1 MEDKI
6 RDLTKDSEA
15 RHLARLTG
23 FMVMGLVTVMG
34 ANLIETIYVSL
45 LGTDELAALGFTFPL
60 VMLLQSMTMGLGVGA
75 SSVVARKI
83 GADERVQATSII
95 SHSLLITVMF
105 VGIVSLLV
113 SSTLSEIFDLLG
125 AEKNIKSMALEFMEV
140 WFYGLPFFAVA
151 MVGTSLMRAAGD
163 VATPGYLMAS
173 GSFLQVLFGPALI
186 FGFSEWNGFGLKG
199 AAIAFIVARTTT
211 FLFVIYFLNKNKFLV
226 SSLDDFWLS
235 TREVFHV
242 GLPAIASNLIGPLS
256 MTFITRLVAGY
267 GSAAVAGFSLA
278 SRIETMLA
286 MVVWAISMSV
296 GPFVGQN
303 WGARKFER
311 VWKAVSLANIYA
323 VSWGALSYVVLFLT
337 SPIVINTVT
346 DELAVA
352 DAALTYLLIVPI
364 GMGLMGISA
373 NASNSFNA
381 LGKPV
386 PPLVMS
392 VVQMLVL
399 TIPLAILGNF
409 FLGFPGIFIGGVFA
423 MLISAI
429 VIHIWLRRTLKLGK
443 SNLEEN
449 SEVIESIEVKL

>member
-1 MEDKI
+1 
-6 RDLTKDSEA
+6 
-15 RHLARLTG
+15 
-23 FMVMGLVTVMG
+23 MVMGLVTVMG

-163 VATPGYLMAS
+163 VATPGYLMAV

-186 FGFSEWNGFGLKG
+186 FGFSEWDGFGLKG

-278 SRIETMLA
+278 SRIETMLV

-337 SPIVINTVT
+337 SPLVINTVT

-409 FLGFPGIFIGGVFA
+409 FLGFPGIFIGGV
-423 MLISAI
+423 
-429 VIHIWLRRTLKLGK
+429 LRASLSLRIERCFLLYLF
-443 SNLEEN
+443 SNSSPNAKNNLYN
-449 SEVIESIEVKL
+449 Q

>member
-1 MEDKI
+1 
-6 RDLTKDSEA
+6 
-15 RHLARLTG
+15 
-23 FMVMGLVTVMG
+23 MGLVTVMG

-242 GLPAIASNLIGPLS
+242 GLPAIASNLIGPLA

-337 SPIVINTVT
+337 SPLVINTVT

-423 MLISAI
+423 MLISAT

-449 SEVIESIEVKL
+449 SEIIESIEVKL

>member
-1 MEDKI
+1 
-6 RDLTKDSEA
+6 
-15 RHLARLTG
+15 
-23 FMVMGLVTVMG
+23 MVIGLVTVMG

-60 VMLLQSMTMGLGVGA
+60 VMLLQSLTMGLGVGA

-95 SHSLLITVMF
+95 SHSLLITVIF

-163 VATPGYLMAS
+163 VATPGYLMAA

-186 FGFSEWNGFGLKG
+186 FGFSEWDGFGLKG

-337 SPIVINTVT
+337 SPLVINTVT

-423 MLISAI
+423 MLISAT
-429 VIHIWLRRTLKLGK
+429 VIHIWLRKTLKLGK

>member
-1 MEDKI
+1 
-6 RDLTKDSEA
+6 
-15 RHLARLTG
+15 
-23 FMVMGLVTVMG
+23 MGLVTVMG

-125 AEKNIKSMALEFMEV
+125 AEKKIKSMALEFMEV

-163 VATPGYLMAS
+163 VATPGYLMAV

-211 FLFVIYFLNKNKFLV
+211 FLFVIYFLNKNKLLI

-337 SPIVINTVT
+337 SPLVVNTVT

-423 MLISAI
+423 MLISAT

>member
-1 MEDKI
+1 
-6 RDLTKDSEA
+6 
-15 RHLARLTG
+15 
-23 FMVMGLVTVMG
+23 MGLVTVMG

-83 GADERVQATSII
+83 GADEWVQATSII
-95 SHSLLITVMF
+95 SHSLLITVIF

-113 SSTLSEIFDLLG
+113 SSTLSQIFDLLG

-163 VATPGYLMAS
+163 VATPGYLMAA

-186 FGFSEWNGFGLKG
+186 FGFSEWDGFGLKG

-278 SRIETMLA
+278 SRIETMFA

-337 SPIVINTVT
+337 SPVVINTVT

-381 LGKPV
+381 LGKPA
-386 PPLVMS
+386 PPLFMS

-423 MLISAI
+423 MLISAT
-429 VIHIWLRRTLKLGK
+429 VIHIWLRKTLKLGK

>member
-1 MEDKI
+1 
-6 RDLTKDSEA
+6 
-15 RHLARLTG
+15 
-23 FMVMGLVTVMG
+23 MGLVTVMG

-163 VATPGYLMAS
+163 VATPGYLMAA

-186 FGFSEWNGFGLKG
+186 FGFSEWDGFGLKG

-211 FLFVIYFLNKNKFLV
+211 FLFVIYFLNKNKLLI

-323 VSWGALSYVVLFLT
+323 VSWGALSYLVLFLT
-337 SPIVINTVT
+337 SPLVVNTVT

-423 MLISAI
+423 MLISAT

>member
-1 MEDKI
+1 
-6 RDLTKDSEA
+6 
-15 RHLARLTG
+15 
-23 FMVMGLVTVMG
+23 MVMGLATVMG

-45 LGTDELAALGFTFPL
+45 LGTDELAALGFAFPL

-83 GADERVQATSII
+83 GADERVQATYII
-95 SHSLLITVMF
+95 SHSLLIAVIF
-105 VGIVSLLV
+105 VGIVSFLGSL
-113 SSTLSEIFDLLG
+113 TLSQIFDLLG

-163 VATPGYLMAS
+163 VATPGYLMAA

-186 FGFSEWNGFGLKG
+186 FGFSEWDGFGLKG

-211 FLFVIYFLNKNKFLV
+211 FLFVIYFLNKNKLLV

-235 TREVFHV
+235 TREVLHV

-337 SPIVINTVT
+337 SPLVINTVT

-423 MLISAI
+423 MLISAS

-443 SNLEEN
+443 SNLEKN
-449 SEVIESIEVKL
+449 PEVIEGMEVKF

>member
-1 MEDKI
+1 
-6 RDLTKDSEA
+6 
-15 RHLARLTG
+15 
-23 FMVMGLVTVMG
+23 MVMGLVTVMG
-34 ANLIETIYVSL
+34 ANLIETIYISL

-95 SHSLLITVMF
+95 SHSLLITVIF
-105 VGIVSLLV
+105 VGIVSFLASLI
-113 SSTLSEIFDLLG
+113 LSQIFDLLG

-163 VATPGYLMAS
+163 VATPGYLMAL

-186 FGFSEWNGFGLKG
+186 FGFSEWDGFGLKG

-211 FLFVIYFLNKNKFLV
+211 FLFVIYFLNKNKLLI

-235 TREVFHV
+235 TREVLHV

-337 SPIVINTVT
+337 SSLVINTVT
-346 DELAVA
+346 DELEVA

-381 LGKPV
+381 LGRPV

-392 VVQMLVL
+392 VVQTLVL
-399 TIPLAILGNF
+399 TIPLAIVGNF
-409 FLGFPGIFIGGVFA
+409 FLGFPGIFVGGVFA
-423 MLISAI
+423 MLISAS
-429 VIHIWLRRTLKLGK
+429 VIHIWLRRTLRFGK

-449 SEVIESIEVKL
+449 PEVTESMEVKL

>member
-1 MEDKI
+1 
-6 RDLTKDSEA
+6 
-15 RHLARLTG
+15 
-23 FMVMGLVTVMG
+23 MVMGLVTVMA

-83 GADERVQATSII
+83 GADQRVRATYLI
-95 SHSLLITVMF
+95 SHSLLITVIF
-105 VGIVSLLV
+105 VVIVSLLV
-113 SSTLSEIFDLLG
+113 SSTLSQIFDLLG

-163 VATPGYLMAS
+163 VATPGYLMAV

-186 FGFSEWNGFGLKG
+186 FGFSEWDGFGLKG

-211 FLFVIYFLNKNKFLV
+211 FLFVIYFLNKNKLLV

-235 TREVFHV
+235 SREVFHV

-311 VWKAVSLANIYA
+311 VWKAVALANIYA
-323 VSWGALSYVVLFLT
+323 VSWGALSYVLLFLT
-337 SPIVINTVT
+337 SPLVINAVT

-381 LGKPV
+381 LGQPV

-392 VVQMLVL
+392 VIQMLVL
-399 TIPLAILGNF
+399 TIPLAIVGNF

-423 MLISAI
+423 MLISAS
-429 VIHIWLRRTLKLGK
+429 VIHI
-443 SNLEEN
+443 
-449 SEVIESIEVKL
+449 

>member
-1 MEDKI
+1 
-6 RDLTKDSEA
+6 
-15 RHLARLTG
+15 
-23 FMVMGLVTVMG
+23 MGLVTVMG

-60 VMLLQSMTMGLGVGA
+60 VMLLQSLTMGLGVGA

-95 SHSLLITVMF
+95 SHSLLITVIF

-163 VATPGYLMAS
+163 VATPGYLMAA

-186 FGFSEWNGFGLKG
+186 FGFSEWDGFGLKG

-337 SPIVINTVT
+337 SPLVINTVT

-423 MLISAI
+423 MLISAT

>member
-95 SHSLLITVMF
+95 SHSLLITVIF

-163 VATPGYLMAS
+163 VATPGYLMAA

-186 FGFSEWNGFGLKG
+186 FGFSEWDGFGLKG

-211 FLFVIYFLNKNKFLV
+211 FLFVIYFLNKNKLLV

-337 SPIVINTVT
+337 SPLVINTVT

-399 TIPLAILGNF
+399 TIPLAIVGNF

-423 MLISAI
+423 MLISAS

-443 SNLEEN
+443 SNLEKN
-449 SEVIESIEVKL
+449 PEVIEGMEVKF

>member
-1 MEDKI
+1 
-6 RDLTKDSEA
+6 
-15 RHLARLTG
+15 
-23 FMVMGLVTVMG
+23 MGLVTVMG
-34 ANLIETIYVSL
+34 ANLIETIYISL

-95 SHSLLITVMF
+95 SHSLLITVIF
-105 VGIVSLLV
+105 VGIVSFLASLI
-113 SSTLSEIFDLLG
+113 LSQIFDLLG
-125 AEKNIKSMALEFMEV
+125 AGKNIKSMALEFMEV

-163 VATPGYLMAS
+163 VATPGYLMAL

-186 FGFSEWNGFGLKG
+186 FGFSEWDGFGLKG

-211 FLFVIYFLNKNKFLV
+211 FLFVIYFLNKNKLLI

-235 TREVFHV
+235 TREVLHV
-242 GLPAIASNLIGPLS
+242 GLPAIASNLIGPLT

-337 SPIVINTVT
+337 SSLVINTVT

-399 TIPLAILGNF
+399 TIPLAIVGNF
-409 FLGFPGIFIGGVFA
+409 FLGFPGIFVGGVFA
-423 MLISAI
+423 MLISAS
-429 VIHIWLRRTLKLGK
+429 VIHIWLRRTLRFGK

-449 SEVIESIEVKL
+449 PEVTESMEVKP

>member
-1 MEDKI
+1 
-6 RDLTKDSEA
+6 
-15 RHLARLTG
+15 
-23 FMVMGLVTVMG
+23 MGLVTVMG

-83 GADERVQATSII
+83 GADERVQATYII
-95 SHSLLITVMF
+95 SHSLLIVVIF
-105 VGIVSLLV
+105 VGIVSFLV
-113 SSTLSEIFDLLG
+113 SLTLSQIFDLLG

-163 VATPGYLMAS
+163 VATPGYLMAA

-186 FGFSEWNGFGLKG
+186 FGFSEWDGFGLKG

-211 FLFVIYFLNKNKFLV
+211 FLFVIYFLNKNKLLV

-235 TREVFHV
+235 TREVLHV

-337 SPIVINTVT
+337 SPVVLNTVT

-399 TIPLAILGNF
+399 TIPLAIVGNF

-423 MLISAI
+423 MLISAS

-443 SNLEEN
+443 SNLEKN
-449 SEVIESIEVKL
+449 PEVIEGMEVKF

>member
-1 MEDKI
+1 
-6 RDLTKDSEA
+6 
-15 RHLARLTG
+15 
-23 FMVMGLVTVMG
+23 MGLVTVMG

-83 GADERVQATSII
+83 GADQRVRATYLI
-95 SHSLLITVMF
+95 SHSLLITVIF
-105 VGIVSLLV
+105 VVIVSLLV
-113 SSTLSEIFDLLG
+113 SSALSQIFDLLG

-163 VATPGYLMAS
+163 VATPGYLMAV

-186 FGFSEWNGFGLKG
+186 FGFSEWDGFGLKG

-211 FLFVIYFLNKNKFLV
+211 FLFVIYFLNKNKLLV

-235 TREVFHV
+235 SREVLHV

-311 VWKAVSLANIYA
+311 VWKAVGLANIYA
-323 VSWGALSYVVLFLT
+323 VAWGALSYVLLFLT
-337 SPIVINTVT
+337 SPLVINAVT

-381 LGKPV
+381 LGQPV

-392 VVQMLVL
+392 VIQMLVL
-399 TIPLAILGNF
+399 TIPLAIVGNF

-423 MLISAI
+423 MLISAS

-443 SNLEEN
+443 FNLEEN
-449 SEVIESIEVKL
+449 LEVTKSMEVKL

>member
-83 GADERVQATSII
+83 GADERVQATYII

-113 SSTLSEIFDLLG
+113 SSTLSQIFDLLG

-151 MVGTSLMRAAGD
+151 MGGTSLMRAAGD
-163 VATPGYLMAS
+163 VATPGYLMAA

-186 FGFSEWNGFGLKG
+186 FGFSEWDGFGLKG

-323 VSWGALSYVVLFLT
+323 VSWGALSYLVLFLT
-337 SPIVINTVT
+337 SPLVINTVT

-423 MLISAI
+423 MLISAT

>member
-1 MEDKI
+1 
-6 RDLTKDSEA
+6 
-15 RHLARLTG
+15 
-23 FMVMGLVTVMG
+23 MVMGLVTVMG

-95 SHSLLITVMF
+95 SHSLLITVIF

-163 VATPGYLMAS
+163 VATPGYLMAA

-186 FGFSEWNGFGLKG
+186 FGFSEWDGFGLKG

-337 SPIVINTVT
+337 SPLVINTVT

-423 MLISAI
+423 MLISAT
-429 VIHIWLRRTLKLGK
+429 VIHIWLRKTLKLGK

>member
-1 MEDKI
+1 
-6 RDLTKDSEA
+6 
-15 RHLARLTG
+15 
-23 FMVMGLVTVMG
+23 MGLVTVMG

-60 VMLLQSMTMGLGVGA
+60 VMLLQSLTMGLGVGA

-163 VATPGYLMAS
+163 VATPGYLMAA

-186 FGFSEWNGFGLKG
+186 FGFSEWDGFGLKG

-337 SPIVINTVT
+337 SPLVINTVT

-423 MLISAI
+423 MLISAT
-429 VIHIWLRRTLKLGK
+429 VIHIWLRKTLKLGK

>member
-1 MEDKI
+1 
-6 RDLTKDSEA
+6 
-15 RHLARLTG
+15 
-23 FMVMGLVTVMG
+23 MGLVTVMG

-83 GADERVQATSII
+83 GADERVRATYII
-95 SHSLLITVMF
+95 SHSLLITVIF

-113 SSTLSEIFDLLG
+113 SLTLSQIFDLLG
-125 AEKNIKSMALEFMEV
+125 AEKNIKSMALGFMEV

-163 VATPGYLMAS
+163 VATPGYLMAV

-186 FGFSEWNGFGLKG
+186 FGFSEWDGFGLKG

-211 FLFVIYFLNKNKFLV
+211 FLFVIYFLNKNKLLV
-226 SSLDDFWLS
+226 SSLDNFWLS
-235 TREVFHV
+235 SREVLHV

-256 MTFITRLVAGY
+256 MTFITRLVADY

-323 VSWGALSYVVLFLT
+323 VSWGALSYVLLVLT
-337 SPIVINTVT
+337 SPFIINAVT

-381 LGKPV
+381 LGQPV

-392 VVQMLVL
+392 VTQMLVL
-399 TIPLAILGNF
+399 TIPLAIIGNSV
-409 FLGFPGIFIGGVFA
+409 LGFPGIFIGGLLA
-423 MLISAI
+423 MLISAS
-429 VIHIWLRRTLKLGK
+429 VIHIWLRRNLKLGK
-443 SNLEEN
+443 SDLEEYA
-449 SEVIESIEVKL
+449 EVKESRQVKLSATTLKN

>member
-1 MEDKI
+1 
-6 RDLTKDSEA
+6 
-15 RHLARLTG
+15 
-23 FMVMGLVTVMG
+23 MGLVTVMG

-113 SSTLSEIFDLLG
+113 SSTLSEIFNLLG

-163 VATPGYLMAS
+163 VATPGYLMAA

-186 FGFSEWNGFGLKG
+186 FGFSEWDGFGLKG

-235 TREVFHV
+235 TREVLHV

-323 VSWGALSYVVLFLT
+323 VSWGALSYVVLFLI
-337 SPIVINTVT
+337 SPLVINTVT

-392 VVQMLVL
+392 AVQMLVL
-399 TIPLAILGNF
+399 TIPLAIVGNF

-423 MLISAI
+423 MLISAS

-449 SEVIESIEVKL
+449 PEVIESMEVKL

>member
-1 MEDKI
+1 
-6 RDLTKDSEA
+6 
-15 RHLARLTG
+15 
-23 FMVMGLVTVMG
+23 MGLVTVMG

-83 GADERVQATSII
+83 GADEWVQATSII
-95 SHSLLITVMF
+95 SHSLLITVIF

-113 SSTLSEIFDLLG
+113 SSTLSQIFDLLG

-163 VATPGYLMAS
+163 VATPGYLMAA

-186 FGFSEWNGFGLKG
+186 FGFSEWDGFGLKG

-323 VSWGALSYVVLFLT
+323 VSWGALSYLVLFLT
-337 SPIVINTVT
+337 SPLVINTVT

-386 PPLVMS
+386 PPLVIS

-423 MLISAI
+423 MLISAT

>member
-1 MEDKI
+1 
-6 RDLTKDSEA
+6 
-15 RHLARLTG
+15 
-23 FMVMGLVTVMG
+23 MGLVTVMG

-163 VATPGYLMAS
+163 VATPGYLMAA

-186 FGFSEWNGFGLKG
+186 FGFSEWDGFGLKG

-211 FLFVIYFLNKNKFLV
+211 FLFVIYFLNKNKLLV

-337 SPIVINTVT
+337 SPLVINTVT

-399 TIPLAILGNF
+399 TIPLAIIGNF

-423 MLISAI
+423 MLISAS

-449 SEVIESIEVKL
+449 PEVIESMEVKL

>member
-1 MEDKI
+1 
-6 RDLTKDSEA
+6 
-15 RHLARLTG
+15 
-23 FMVMGLVTVMG
+23 MVMGLVTVMG

-45 LGTDELAALGFTFPL
+45 LGTDELAALGFTFPI

-83 GADERVQATSII
+83 GADQRVRAKLII
-95 SHSLLITVMF
+95 SHSLVITVIF
-105 VGIVSLLV
+105 VGIVILLV
-113 SSTLSEIFDLLG
+113 STQISQIFDVLG
-125 AEKNIKSMALEFMEV
+125 AEENIKLMALEFMRV

-151 MVGTSLMRAAGD
+151 MVATSLMRAAGD
-163 VATPGYLMAS
+163 VSTPGYLMAA
-173 GSFLQVLFGPALI
+173 GSFLQVLFGPVLI
-186 FGFSEWNGFGLKG
+186 FGFSDWDGFGLKG

-211 FLFVIYFLNKNKFLV
+211 FFLAIYFLNRNRLLV
-226 SSLDDFWLS
+226 FSWGDFWLS
-235 TREVFHV
+235 NREVFHV

-267 GSAAVAGFSLA
+267 GSATVAGFSLA

-323 VSWGALSYVVLFLT
+323 VCWGALSYALLFLM
-337 SPIVINTVT
+337 SPLIINAIT
-346 DELAVA
+346 DDLAVA
-352 DAALTYLLIVPI
+352 DAAITYLLIMPI

-381 LGKPV
+381 LGQPV
-386 PPLVMS
+386 PPLVMA
-392 VVQMLVL
+392 VIQMLVL

-409 FLGFPGIFIGGVFA
+409 FLGFPGIFVGGSVA
-423 MLISAI
+423 MLMSAS
-429 VIHIWLRRTLKLGK
+429 VIHVWLRKNLKLGRAD
-443 SNLEEN
+443 LEKYT
-449 SEVIESIEVKL
+449 EVTETP

>member
-1 MEDKI
+1 
-6 RDLTKDSEA
+6 
-15 RHLARLTG
+15 
-23 FMVMGLVTVMG
+23 MVMGLVTVMG

-163 VATPGYLMAS
+163 VATPGYLMAV

-186 FGFSEWNGFGLKG
+186 FGFSEWDGFGLKG

-337 SPIVINTVT
+337 SPLVINTVT

-423 MLISAI
+423 MLISAT

>member
-1 MEDKI
+1 
-6 RDLTKDSEA
+6 
-15 RHLARLTG
+15 
-23 FMVMGLVTVMG
+23 MVMGLVTVMG

-83 GADERVQATSII
+83 GADEWVQATSII
-95 SHSLLITVMF
+95 SHSLLITVIF

-113 SSTLSEIFDLLG
+113 SSTLSQIFDLLG

-163 VATPGYLMAS
+163 VATPGYLMAA

-323 VSWGALSYVVLFLT
+323 VSWGALSYLVLFLT
-337 SPIVINTVT
+337 SPLVINTVT

-399 TIPLAILGNF
+399 TIPLAIIGNF

-423 MLISAI
+423 MLISAS
-429 VIHIWLRRTLKLGK
+429 VIHIWLRRTLKQGK
-443 SNLEEN
+443 SNLEKN
-449 SEVIESIEVKL
+449 PEVIESMEVKL

>member
-1 MEDKI
+1 
-6 RDLTKDSEA
+6 
-15 RHLARLTG
+15 
-23 FMVMGLVTVMG
+23 MVMGLATVMG

-163 VATPGYLMAS
+163 VATPGYLMAA

-186 FGFSEWNGFGLKG
+186 FGFSEWDGFGLKG

-323 VSWGALSYVVLFLT
+323 VSWGALSYVLLFLT
-337 SPIVINTVT
+337 SPLVINTVT

-423 MLISAI
+423 MLISAT

>member
-1 MEDKI
+1 
-6 RDLTKDSEA
+6 
-15 RHLARLTG
+15 
-23 FMVMGLVTVMG
+23 MGLVTVMG

-95 SHSLLITVMF
+95 SHSLLITVIF

-163 VATPGYLMAS
+163 VATPGYLMAA

-186 FGFSEWNGFGLKG
+186 FGFSEWDGFGLKG

-337 SPIVINTVT
+337 SPLVINTVT

-352 DAALTYLLIVPI
+352 AAALTYLLIVPI

-423 MLISAI
+423 MLISAT

>member
-1 MEDKI
+1 
-6 RDLTKDSEA
+6 
-15 RHLARLTG
+15 
-23 FMVMGLVTVMG
+23 MG
-34 ANLIETIYVSL
+34 
-45 LGTDELAALGFTFPL
+45 
-60 VMLLQSMTMGLGVGA
+60 
-75 SSVVARKI
+75 
-83 GADERVQATSII
+83 
-95 SHSLLITVMF
+95 
-105 VGIVSLLV
+105 
-113 SSTLSEIFDLLG
+113 
-125 AEKNIKSMALEFMEV
+125 
-140 WFYGLPFFAVA
+140 
-151 MVGTSLMRAAGD
+151 
-163 VATPGYLMAS
+163 
-173 GSFLQVLFGPALI
+173 
-186 FGFSEWNGFGLKG
+186 
-199 AAIAFIVARTTT
+199 
-211 FLFVIYFLNKNKFLV
+211 
-226 SSLDDFWLS
+226 
-235 TREVFHV
+235 
-242 GLPAIASNLIGPLS
+242 PAIASNLIGPLS

-337 SPIVINTVT
+337 SPLVINTVT

-399 TIPLAILGNF
+399 TIPLAIIGNF

-423 MLISAI
+423 MLISAS

-443 SNLEEN
+443 SNLEKN
-449 SEVIESIEVKL
+449 PEVIESMEVKL

>member
-1 MEDKI
+1 
-6 RDLTKDSEA
+6 
-15 RHLARLTG
+15 
-23 FMVMGLVTVMG
+23 MGLVTVMG
-34 ANLIETIYVSL
+34 ANLIETIYISL

-95 SHSLLITVMF
+95 SHSLLITVIF
-105 VGIVSLLV
+105 VGIVSFLASLI
-113 SSTLSEIFDLLG
+113 LSQIFDLLG
-125 AEKNIKSMALEFMEV
+125 AGKNIKSMALEFMEV

-163 VATPGYLMAS
+163 VATPGYLMAL

-186 FGFSEWNGFGLKG
+186 FGFSEWDGFGLKG

-211 FLFVIYFLNKNKFLV
+211 FLFVIYFLNKNKLLI

-235 TREVFHV
+235 TREVLHV

-337 SPIVINTVT
+337 SSLVINTVT
-346 DELAVA
+346 DEFEVA

-381 LGKPV
+381 LGRPV

-392 VVQMLVL
+392 VVQTLVL
-399 TIPLAILGNF
+399 TIPLAIVGNF
-409 FLGFPGIFIGGVFA
+409 FLGFPGIFVGGVFA
-423 MLISAI
+423 MLISAS
-429 VIHIWLRRTLKLGK
+429 VIHIWLRRTLRFGK

-449 SEVIESIEVKL
+449 PEVTESMEVKL

>member
-1 MEDKI
+1 
-6 RDLTKDSEA
+6 
-15 RHLARLTG
+15 
-23 FMVMGLVTVMG
+23 MGLVTVMG

-83 GADERVQATSII
+83 GADEWVQATSII
-95 SHSLLITVMF
+95 SHSLLITVIF

-113 SSTLSEIFDLLG
+113 SSTLSQIFDLLG

-163 VATPGYLMAS
+163 VATPGYLMAV

-186 FGFSEWNGFGLKG
+186 FGFSEWDGFGLKG

-211 FLFVIYFLNKNKFLV
+211 FLFVIYFLNKNKLLV
-226 SSLDDFWLS
+226 SSLEDFWLS
-235 TREVFHV
+235 SREVFHV
-242 GLPAIASNLIGPLS
+242 GLPAMASNLIGPLS

-337 SPIVINTVT
+337 SPLVINTVT

-423 MLISAI
+423 MLISAT

>member
-1 MEDKI
+1 
-6 RDLTKDSEA
+6 
-15 RHLARLTG
+15 
-23 FMVMGLVTVMG
+23 MGLVTVMG

-83 GADERVQATSII
+83 GADEWVQATSII
-95 SHSLLITVMF
+95 SHSLLITVIF

-163 VATPGYLMAS
+163 VATPGYLMAA

-186 FGFSEWNGFGLKG
+186 FGFSEWDGFGLKG

-337 SPIVINTVT
+337 SPLVINTVT

-423 MLISAI
+423 MLISAT

>member
-1 MEDKI
+1 
-6 RDLTKDSEA
+6 
-15 RHLARLTG
+15 
-23 FMVMGLVTVMG
+23 MGLVTVMG

-163 VATPGYLMAS
+163 VATPGYLMAA

-186 FGFSEWNGFGLKG
+186 FGFSEWDGFGLKG

-337 SPIVINTVT
+337 SPLVINTVT

-423 MLISAI
+423 MLISAT

-443 SNLEEN
+443 SNLEKN
-449 SEVIESIEVKL
+449 PEVIESIEVKL

>member
-1 MEDKI
+1 
-6 RDLTKDSEA
+6 
-15 RHLARLTG
+15 
-23 FMVMGLVTVMG
+23 MVMGLVTVMG

-83 GADERVQATSII
+83 GADEWVQATSII
-95 SHSLLITVMF
+95 SHSLLITVIF

-163 VATPGYLMAS
+163 VATPGYLMAA

-186 FGFSEWNGFGLKG
+186 FGFSEWDGFGLKG

-323 VSWGALSYVVLFLT
+323 VSWGALSYLVLLLT
-337 SPIVINTVT
+337 SPLVINTVT

-423 MLISAI
+423 MLISAT

>member
-1 MEDKI
+1 
-6 RDLTKDSEA
+6 
-15 RHLARLTG
+15 
-23 FMVMGLVTVMG
+23 MGLVTVMG
-34 ANLIETIYVSL
+34 ANLIETIYISL

-95 SHSLLITVMF
+95 SHSLLITVIF
-105 VGIVSLLV
+105 VGIVSFLASLI
-113 SSTLSEIFDLLG
+113 LSQIFDLLG
-125 AEKNIKSMALEFMEV
+125 AGKNIKSMALEFMEV

-163 VATPGYLMAS
+163 VATPGYLMAL

-186 FGFSEWNGFGLKG
+186 FGFSEWDGFGLKG

-211 FLFVIYFLNKNKFLV
+211 FLFVIYFLNKNKLLI

-235 TREVFHV
+235 TREVLHV
-242 GLPAIASNLIGPLS
+242 GLPAIASNLIGPLT

-337 SPIVINTVT
+337 SSLVINTVT
-346 DELAVA
+346 DEFEVA

-381 LGKPV
+381 LGRPV

-392 VVQMLVL
+392 VVQTLVL
-399 TIPLAILGNF
+399 TIPLAIVGNF
-409 FLGFPGIFIGGVFA
+409 FLGFPGIFVGGVFA
-423 MLISAI
+423 MLISAS
-429 VIHIWLRRTLKLGK
+429 VIHIWLRRTLRFGK

-449 SEVIESIEVKL
+449 PEVTESMEVKL

>member
-1 MEDKI
+1 
-6 RDLTKDSEA
+6 
-15 RHLARLTG
+15 
-23 FMVMGLVTVMG
+23 MVMGLVTVMG

-83 GADERVQATSII
+83 GADEWVQATSII
-95 SHSLLITVMF
+95 SHSLLITVIF

-113 SSTLSEIFDLLG
+113 SSTLSQIFDLLG

-163 VATPGYLMAS
+163 VATPGYLMAA

-186 FGFSEWNGFGLKG
+186 FGFSEWDGFGLKG

-337 SPIVINTVT
+337 SPLVINTVT

-423 MLISAI
+423 MLISAT

>member
-1 MEDKI
+1 
-6 RDLTKDSEA
+6 
-15 RHLARLTG
+15 
-23 FMVMGLVTVMG
+23 MVIGLVTVMG

-95 SHSLLITVMF
+95 SHSLLITVIF

-163 VATPGYLMAS
+163 VATPGYLMAA

-186 FGFSEWNGFGLKG
+186 FGFSEWDGFGLKG

-323 VSWGALSYVVLFLT
+323 VSWGALSYVLLFLT
-337 SPIVINTVT
+337 SPLVINTVT

-423 MLISAI
+423 MLISAT

>member
-1 MEDKI
+1 
-6 RDLTKDSEA
+6 
-15 RHLARLTG
+15 
-23 FMVMGLVTVMG
+23 MGLVTVMG
-34 ANLIETIYVSL
+34 ANLIETIYISL

-95 SHSLLITVMF
+95 SHSLLITVIF
-105 VGIVSLLV
+105 VGIVSFLASLI
-113 SSTLSEIFDLLG
+113 LSQIFDLLG
-125 AEKNIKSMALEFMEV
+125 AGKNIKSMALEFMEV

-163 VATPGYLMAS
+163 VATPGYLMAL

-186 FGFSEWNGFGLKG
+186 FGFSEWDGFGLKG

-211 FLFVIYFLNKNKFLV
+211 FLFVIYFLNKNKLLI

-235 TREVFHV
+235 TREVLHV

-337 SPIVINTVT
+337 SSLVINTVT
-346 DELAVA
+346 DEFEVA

-381 LGKPV
+381 LGRPV

-392 VVQMLVL
+392 VVQTLVL
-399 TIPLAILGNF
+399 TIPLAIVGNF
-409 FLGFPGIFIGGVFA
+409 FLGFPGIFVGGVFA
-423 MLISAI
+423 MLISAS

-449 SEVIESIEVKL
+449 PEVTESMEVKL

>member
-1 MEDKI
+1 
-6 RDLTKDSEA
+6 
-15 RHLARLTG
+15 
-23 FMVMGLVTVMG
+23 MGLVTVMG

-125 AEKNIKSMALEFMEV
+125 AEKKIKSMALEFMKV

-242 GLPAIASNLIGPLS
+242 GLPAIASNLIGPLA

-337 SPIVINTVT
+337 SPLVINTVT

-399 TIPLAILGNF
+399 TIPLAIVGNF

-423 MLISAI
+423 MLISAT

-449 SEVIESIEVKL
+449 SEIIESIEVKL